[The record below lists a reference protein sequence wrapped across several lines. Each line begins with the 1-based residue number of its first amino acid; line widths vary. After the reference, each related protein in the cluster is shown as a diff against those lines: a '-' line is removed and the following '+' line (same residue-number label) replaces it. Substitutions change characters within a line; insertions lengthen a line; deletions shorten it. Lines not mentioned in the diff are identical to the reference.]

1 MRVRTAEAHPLD
13 TLIAWVSSRSKV
25 FSQGWGDE
33 ALLGGLS
40 GRVSCDDPSVPIRI
54 AWREAQKRGRVVVQD
69 GTFESPLSGL
79 PPQVGTVH
87 VRAWKRSGHSAACVI
102 LGASRDEG
110 YTVRERVFGA
120 LLERDIDQELRA
132 ACVILGASRD
142 EGYTVRERVFG
153 ALLERDIDLYFLE
166 NPFYGRRRTAAGP
179 AAITVSDHGLMA
191 LGMVVEARALLEHL
205 RGSYP
210 RIAASGYSMGGHM
223 AALTAAVSPFPM
235 ACAALATGASA
246 SSIYTRGLLSR
257 SVDLGALGRAPT
269 QDAMVR
275 ERLRRFFAAGQP
287 THYAPPLRPDAAVIA
302 GCTRDGYVL
311 RSGTERLHQHWL
323 GSTLRW
329 ISAGHFSA
337 LVTQRRRLCD
347 CIEDAIAKL

>member
-1 MRVRTAEAHPLD
+1 MRVRIAEAHPLD

-120 LLERDIDQELRA
+120 LLERDID
-132 ACVILGASRD
+132 
-142 EGYTVRERVFG
+142 
-153 ALLERDIDLYFLE
+153 LYFLE

-223 AALTAAVSPFPM
+223 AAITAAVSPFPM

-246 SSIYTRGLLSR
+246 SSIYTRGLLSW

-275 ERLRRFFAAGQP
+275 ERLRRFFAAADL

-311 RSGTERLHQHWL
+311 RSETERLHQHWL